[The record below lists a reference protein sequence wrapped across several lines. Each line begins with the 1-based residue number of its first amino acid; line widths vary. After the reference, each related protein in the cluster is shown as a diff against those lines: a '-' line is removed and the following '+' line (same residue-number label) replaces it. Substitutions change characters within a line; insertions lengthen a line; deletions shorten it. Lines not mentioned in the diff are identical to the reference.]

1 MIMGNLRPVILMVQ
15 FDVCQIDV
23 QCLVKDGTVEKY
35 TYLMDEI
42 KKCYLEPKGDRNAEK

>member
-1 MIMGNLRPVILMVQ
+1 MENLRPVILMVP

-35 TYLMDEI
+35 TYMMDDI
-42 KKCYLEPKGDRNAEK
+42 KKCLLEPKDEENGEK